1 MGFLMALTIARLS
14 GLGISHEPTPAAI
27 APWEV
32 LRILHHRV
40 GSDYIVLCC
49 REQLFWGHS
58 RPIFPGC
65 V

>member
-1 MGFLMALTIARLS
+1 MGFLTVLTIARLS
-14 GLGISHEPTPAAI
+14 GLGVSHKPTPAAI
-27 APWEV
+27 APREV

-40 GSDYIVLCC
+40 GSDYIVLCR
-49 REQLFWGHS
+49 REQLFRGHS